1 MYIAYK
7 NGSNEAILN
16 YVNNKSINKSKTIR
30 FGLQNLASEI
40 SYRKK
45 RKIPRVH

>member
-16 YVNNKSINKSKTIR
+16 YVNNKSKTIR